1 MATRV
6 KSLDR
11 ATNSSQNG
19 ETKDLNKE
27 LEYWKNKAQELEQ
40 KKQTDFVYEALSPND
55 MVEVIS
61 LCYDKLNLNT
71 KPHAAGYRYSFDSF
85 GETKMIM
92 YSELA
97 QIKETQRNFA
107 RKGYFLI
114 NNPSAV
120 RMLGLEEDYKRILN
134 KEKIEEVLSNSP
146 NAEKWL
152 KVANEGQLENII
164 ARVLIDKMVKGENV
178 DMNLV
183 YKVSQISKI
192 DINQRVAFEQE
203 ALRKT
208 EESEE

>member
-1 MATRV
+1 
-6 KSLDR
+6 
-11 ATNSSQNG
+11 
-19 ETKDLNKE
+19 
-27 LEYWKNKAQELEQ
+27 
-40 KKQTDFVYEALSPND
+40 
-55 MVEVIS
+55 
-61 LCYDKLNLNT
+61 
-71 KPHAAGYRYSFDSF
+71 
-85 GETKMIM
+85 
-92 YSELA
+92 
-97 QIKETQRNFA
+97 
-107 RKGYFLI
+107 
-114 NNPSAV
+114 
-120 RMLGLEEDYKRILN
+120 MLGLEEDYKRILN

>member
-1 MATRV
+1 
-6 KSLDR
+6 
-11 ATNSSQNG
+11 
-19 ETKDLNKE
+19 
-27 LEYWKNKAQELEQ
+27 
-40 KKQTDFVYEALSPND
+40 

-71 KPHAAGYRYSFDSF
+71 KPHAAGNRYSFDSF